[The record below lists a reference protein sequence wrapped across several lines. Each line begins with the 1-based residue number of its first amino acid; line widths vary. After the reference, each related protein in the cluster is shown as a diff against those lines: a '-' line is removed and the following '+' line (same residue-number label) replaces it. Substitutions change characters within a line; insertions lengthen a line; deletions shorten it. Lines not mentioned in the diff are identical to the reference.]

1 MTDINTNHVEIP
13 RIAPSDERMEFL
25 SRIASMYYEQNMTQ
39 QAISDM
45 LGYSRSAISRFL
57 TEARDVGIVE
67 IRVRHPLER
76 NTLLERHLKE
86 TFALK
91 DARVLVRNALTYG
104 QMLGRVGALAARL
117 LEEAV
122 QNGHVVGVSWGTAVY
137 EIANALR
144 PTHRPDV
151 QVLQMIGSL
160 GTTDPQIDGPELAR
174 WFAHWCGGRY
184 QVLPTPLIVDSPEI
198 RNALVNDT
206 HVRAALKRL
215 EDVEVAVVG
224 IGSTKPQYSSLA
236 RAGYLNAEEVQAI
249 SDRGAV
255 GDVCAIHFNN
265 RGDILDIPIGRRR
278 IGASPDLLQRI
289 PTVIGVA
296 AGDAKAPAIHGALLS
311 GMINVLICDDIT
323 VQRVLDIE
331 NAVGP
336 LSNRSNQYS

>member
-1 MTDINTNHVEIP
+1 MADVSNQIETP

-86 TFALK
+86 TFELK

-122 QNGHVVGVSWGTAVY
+122 QNGYVVGVSWGTAVY
-137 EIANALR
+137 EVANALR

-206 HVRAALKRL
+206 HVRASLNRL
-215 EDVEVAVVG
+215 DQVEVAVVG

-236 RAGYLNAEEVQAI
+236 RAGYLNQEEVQAI

-255 GDVCAIHFNN
+255 GDICAIHFNID
-265 RGDILDIPIGRRR
+265 GEILDIPIGRRR
-278 IGASPDLLQRI
+278 IGASPELLRNI

-331 NAVGP
+331 DSKGM
-336 LSNRSNQYS
+336 LSNRRNQYS